1 MLGKINAPLIL
12 TGKRSVCGRKGLLDR
27 AGRAVMTAPRALW
40 ALQSRALLG
49 CVQLERRSRPKHS
62 SNKKAHGRAM
72 GFSVGTV

>member
-49 CVQLERRSRPKHS
+49 CGQLGTEVSAQNTVP
-62 SNKKAHGRAM
+62 NKKPR
-72 GFSVGTV
+72 